1 VEDDCLEKGSRG
13 SRFTSAYN
21 FEKSPWGKEEWNGTS
36 CRRFSFLFSPSI
48 VTCTCFPFFSFLTFE
63 SCYVPFKIGLSLYF
77 LFLSCS
83 KLPLISFCFLNSFS
97 FQIYFYLFVPFSAS
111 SEKSNYDIQT
121 ALVIHGFVYGLDY
134 SRPMNCVQN
143 LLSKDIVLAYSRIV
157 YLKMEKRARKRY
169 AWGQT
174 VVTRYS
180 RYIHRDVT
188 PADNEGFLSSTLSFF
203 WQWKRMKWNCW
214 FCIFR

>member
-1 VEDDCLEKGSRG
+1 MEDDCLEKGSRG

-121 ALVIHGFVYGLDY
+121 ALVICGPFICDFAYMRLRIGHFSGI
-134 SRPMNCVQN
+134 N
-143 LLSKDIVLAYSRIV
+143 LCSTNSVKINFLVLLVLI
-157 YLKMEKRARKRY
+157 K
-169 AWGQT
+169 
-174 VVTRYS
+174 
-180 RYIHRDVT
+180 
-188 PADNEGFLSSTLSFF
+188 NEF
-203 WQWKRMKWNCW
+203 KRMYVSRACVPVLFIKLMTNDLKRDFQALQDSGIKFISCVNVAR
-214 FCIFR
+214 FLL